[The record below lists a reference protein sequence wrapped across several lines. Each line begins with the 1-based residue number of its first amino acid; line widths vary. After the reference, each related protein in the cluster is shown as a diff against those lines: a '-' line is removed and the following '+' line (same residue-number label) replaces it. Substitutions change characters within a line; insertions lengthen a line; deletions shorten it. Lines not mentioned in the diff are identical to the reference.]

1 MKIKLCA
8 ALLLASTFIACEKA
22 DKDVLGNLEVVYA
35 PGRHT
40 IGRDRYQLYGKC

>member
-22 DKDVLGNLEVVYA
+22 DKDVLSGI
-35 PGRHT
+35 PM
-40 IGRDRYQLYGKC
+40 LYMPQAVLQS